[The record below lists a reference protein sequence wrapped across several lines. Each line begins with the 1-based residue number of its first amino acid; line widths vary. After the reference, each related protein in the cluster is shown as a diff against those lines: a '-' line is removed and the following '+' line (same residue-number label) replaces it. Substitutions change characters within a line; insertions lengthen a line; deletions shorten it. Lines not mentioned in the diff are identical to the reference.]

1 MARSVKLSDDIM
13 AIVHREADL
22 HSRSLADQ
30 ITHWIKIG
38 RAIERSRNFDHNRIT
53 AALEGRLDPSELTE
67 EEDAAWTKAF
77 IEKMGRSSDEEKTFF
92 AERRRLGIGV
102 GLDASGNL
110 IYAEPSV
117 AEAHTYCRP

>member
-13 AIVHREADL
+13 EIVNREADL
-22 HSRSLADQ
+22 HSRSLAGQ

-53 AALEGRLDPSELTE
+53 AALDGRLDPSELTE
-67 EEDAAWTKAF
+67 EEDAVWTEVF
-77 IEKMGRSSDEEKTFF
+77 IEKMGEPSDEEKTLF

-110 IYAEPSV
+110 IYAKPSV
-117 AEAHTYCRP
+117 AE